1 MNRRTLSLLV
11 AALFTLSGCGARHPV
26 EDAAPTGLSPATPSQ
41 QADPTTLLTD
51 PAQLCDS
58 GRGLTFRNS
67 AGRHAADTH
76 SARLAA
82 AP

>member
-1 MNRRTLSLLV
+1 VNRRTLSLLV

-51 PAQLCDS
+51 PAQL
-58 GRGLTFRNS
+58 
-67 AGRHAADTH
+67 
-76 SARLAA
+76 
-82 AP
+82 